1 MVEEHESTSHTS
13 AALQGCRLKPWLTLL
28 AFSLSTVTVVL
39 AKDSQMPASALP
51 NMPDAAPAVS
61 WSQIPPVMAV
71 FEDDLLGGFNQLVVG
86 MTAAEVLA
94 AMKHKPQRQETST
107 HLGLEIQ
114 RLVWTHWTSG
124 STYQVVLVAGR
135 LVSKSNE
142 KIKPLIG

>member
-1 MVEEHESTSHTS
+1 MVKEHESTSQTS

-28 AFSLSTVTVVL
+28 AFSLSTVTVL

-51 NMPDAAPAVS
+51 NMLGAAPAVS
-61 WSQIPPVMAV
+61 WSQIPPVVMAV
-71 FEDDLLGGFNQLVVG
+71 FEDDLLGPFTQLRVG

-142 KIKPLIG
+142 IKPLIG

>member
-1 MVEEHESTSHTS
+1 MIEEPESTSHTS

-28 AFSLSTVTVVL
+28 AFSLSTVTV

-51 NMPDAAPAVS
+51 NMLGAAPAVS
-61 WSQIPPVMAV
+61 WSQNPPVIAV
-71 FEDDLLGGFNQLVVG
+71 FEDDLLGAFNQLVVG

>member
-51 NMPDAAPAVS
+51 NMPGAAPAVS
-61 WSQIPPVMAV
+61 WSHIPPVMAV

>member
-1 MVEEHESTSHTS
+1 
-13 AALQGCRLKPWLTLL
+13 
-28 AFSLSTVTVVL
+28 
-39 AKDSQMPASALP
+39 
-51 NMPDAAPAVS
+51 
-61 WSQIPPVMAV
+61 MAV
-71 FEDDLLGGFNQLVVG
+71 RIDNVRLIDPAAQHDAVTSVIIENGRLMTGSAG

-142 KIKPLIG
+142 IKPLIG